1 MSIKSTFKPA
11 PAAIALLAAWLTPAL
26 AGAESFGDA
35 ASGAPAGAGHHRD
48 AGCVAVGAQASM
60 QTPESRMV
68 LPYTL
73 AVAMF
78 ALIWPAG
85 SLRFILSLICVNWYQ
100 RW

>member
-1 MSIKSTFKPA
+1 MPKKNQI
-11 PAAIALLAAWLTPAL
+11 IEDAL
-26 AGAESFGDA
+26 ANSSNRRSLLKKLAVAGAA
-35 ASGAPAGAGHHRD
+35 AGAGHHRD
-48 AGCVAVGAQASM
+48 AGCVVVGTQASM

-68 LPYTL
+68 VPYTL